1 MSYKHFFD
9 TILLKYNCVVIF
21 TQRIYINKSLFD
33 ISLPIHYVTLYYQE
47 YKVSWLCNNTIMWN
61 NQLNSLSLVEEPDY
75 ENLFV
80 YRNQPTEANKPGP
93 EPADL
98 PQYNERK
105 GEGFVW
111 MPVLYL
117 LVFFGF
123 SCNILPFIWYGDD
136 YCIKWSG
143 SDGTHRALQWNIW
156 LMWSLANM
164 AWIWNILSSQRY
176 VRTSCI
182 TPNVQALLVTKTS
195 PTKLDD
201 WMSVCVCRELGLK
214 KGFFYVIIFDNLK
227 YYKGKRFY
235 YVTPRFSN
243 KSRVFDKLL
252 GAWLL
257 RFL

>member
-1 MSYKHFFD
+1 VWGLNHGTPENITAFHNLVPSSRPIAVCLSCCNQFIVSRD
-9 TILLKYNCVVIF
+9 AIRRLPLTVWRQLL
-21 TQRIYINKSLFD
+21 
-33 ISLPIHYVTLYYQE
+33 
-47 YKVSWLCNNTIMWN
+47 
-61 NQLNSLSLVEEPDY
+61 LVLGEQPACRLEEPDY